1 LGAFD
6 DVILFQTA
14 EFHLKPSYKVVDEYI
29 DGASKVSLA
38 DFRCTIFIKKDS

>member
-6 DVILFQTA
+6 DVILFQTVSSISK
-14 EFHLKPSYKVVDEYI
+14 LSYKVVDGYI

-38 DFRCTIFIKKDS
+38 DFKSTIFI

>member
-6 DVILFQTA
+6 DVILF
-14 EFHLKPSYKVVDEYI
+14 HLKLSYKVVDGYI

-38 DFRCTIFIKKDS
+38 DFRCTVFIKKDS